1 MGHLTQENPG
11 MYDKFQTIIGYL
23 VGKNDNKESLTGIN
37 ISNLFHPDED
47 SDVSVARN
55 INATF
60 LICLSGKTHPR
71 YHEAEHYLSKMQQ
84 HPSLGEIASFFLK
97 GLSIIPR
104 EISSICLNGSSTE
117 KNLNEL
123 YSWIINDSSYSH
135 HRDALEKVH
144 SFFFPEGVLVLN
156 RIPEMIDELRHK
168 RTITHLQLNPNPI
181 KNPSKEILFT
191 SNLLLTT
198 PADSSDIDLLPLNE
212 PIRNKLK
219 NVIKENQLHWYDHPI
234 QIGVDKK
241 SNELLY
247 GLRELDKAVNY
258 ESHRGSIPDTTRMN
272 CVLSVSVT
280 HKGLHDIAKEY
291 IEEELKSCTDIRH
304 LNVYLFTEEDTRKL
318 NDEILIPA
326 AEKYFTDQD
335 AAILHEIVGV
345 DGEYGRHYSFLKAVA
360 AFWKVFIDSAIKGTF
375 KIDLDQVF
383 PEEELVNITGSSAF
397 EHFKTPLWGAKG
409 IDHWGG
415 HVELSMIAGALVNKG
430 DIGKSLFTPDV
441 NFPSENAQA
450 DEWIFFSSLPQ
461 ALSTQAEMMTRYN
474 DGNLDGNKQCIQRIH
489 VTGGTN
495 GILVDGLRR
504 YRPFTPTFIN
514 RAEDQAYIMSVL
526 FRRENGNLL
535 RYAHKDGLI
544 MRHDKEAFAG
554 KAIESAKIGK
564 LIGDYARIL
573 WFSYYARA
581 LPWPINQIKDTLD
594 PFTGCFIS
602 SLPSTVVFLRLALK
616 AASFFSDKRTEKNK
630 EGLQFLT
637 TGVQQLDKITIC
649 LYKEPNP
656 LIKQYARE
664 KEGWNLYYDILDR
677 FEAELKIGD
686 SFALELKK
694 RAVKL
699 VNNCKMS
706 FS

>member
-1 MGHLTQENPG
+1 

-60 LICLSGKTHPR
+60 LICLSGKTHPL

-97 GLSIIPR
+97 GLSIIHW
-104 EISSICLNGSSTE
+104 EISSIRLNGSSTE

-135 HRDALEKVH
+135 HKDALEKVH
-144 SFFFPEGVLVLN
+144 SFFFPEGVLALN

-168 RTITHLQLNPNPI
+168 RTITLLQLNPNPI
-181 KNPSKEILFT
+181 KNPSKEILFS

-198 PADSSDIDLLPLNE
+198 PTDSRDIDLLPLNE

-219 NVIKENQLHWYDHPI
+219 NIIKENQLHWYDHPI
-234 QIGVDKK
+234 QIGVDKE

-258 ESHRGSIPDTTRMN
+258 ESHRGSIPDTARID

-291 IEEELKSCTDIRH
+291 IEEELKSCTDIGH
-304 LNVYLFTEEDTRKL
+304 LNVYVFTEEDTRKL

-326 AEKYFTDQD
+326 AEKYFTDED

-360 AFWKVFIDSAIKGTF
+360 AFWKVFIDSEIKGTF

-409 IDHWGG
+409 VDHWGS

-441 NFPSENAQA
+441 NFPSDNVEA
-450 DEWIFFSSLPQ
+450 DEWIFHSSLPQ
-461 ALSTQAEMMTRYN
+461 ALSTQAEMTTRYS
-474 DGNLDGNKQCIQRIH
+474 DGNLDGTKQCIQRIH

-581 LPWPINQIKDTLD
+581 LPWPSNQIKDTLD

-602 SLPSTVVFLRLALK
+602 SIPSTVVFLRLALK
-616 AASFFSDKRTEKNK
+616 AASFFSDKKTEKHK

-637 TGVQQLDKITIC
+637 TGVQQLDKINNY
-649 LYKEPNP
+649 LHKEPNP

-664 KEGWNLYYDILDR
+664 KEGWNLYYDVLDR
-677 FEAELKIGD
+677 FEAELKTGD

-694 RAVKL
+694 KAVTL

-706 FS
+706 LS